1 MSDLSEIRNEI
12 DATDREIIKLLE
24 KRIGLSKKV
33 AFDKMK
39 TGKKIFDK
47 ERELEK
53 LSSVKNIVNDPAN
66 ASDIKKLYEQ
76 IMSGSRKIQYR
87 ILEEEGQSMLFP
99 YDTMEEV
106 PKKNV
111 KVAYQGIPGAYAH
124 IALRKFFGRDT
135 FEFNVPTWKEAFS
148 AAANGSVDYAILP
161 IDNST
166 AGSVAEVYDLFNE
179 FQVYIVAEE
188 YVKIEHSLL
197 ALPGTE
203 LKDIKTVISHPQALM
218 QCKKYLENHQD
229 WRRKTCSNTAISAKT
244 VKEDEDKTQA
254 AIASVEAGKIYGL
267 EPVETGINHEAKN
280 TTRFVVLSNKRC
292 FLKNADK
299 VSIEFETPNEKGA
312 LYNMLSTVVYNDL
325 NMIKIE
331 SRPLKGSEWN
341 SRFYLDFE
349 GNLSDSKVRDALR
362 GIYEECINMRLL
374 GNY

>member
-47 ERELEK
+47 GRELEK

-66 ASDIKKLYEQ
+66 ASDIEKLYEQ

-106 PKKNV
+106 PKRNV

-124 IALRKFFGRDT
+124 IALRNFFGSDT

-166 AGSVAEVYDLFNE
+166 AGSVVEVYDLFNE

-188 YVKIEHSLL
+188 YVKI
-197 ALPGTE
+197 
-203 LKDIKTVISHPQALM
+203 
-218 QCKKYLENHQD
+218 
-229 WRRKTCSNTAISAKT
+229 
-244 VKEDEDKTQA
+244 
-254 AIASVEAGKIYGL
+254 
-267 EPVETGINHEAKN
+267 
-280 TTRFVVLSNKRC
+280 
-292 FLKNADK
+292 
-299 VSIEFETPNEKGA
+299 
-312 LYNMLSTVVYNDL
+312 
-325 NMIKIE
+325 
-331 SRPLKGSEWN
+331 
-341 SRFYLDFE
+341 
-349 GNLSDSKVRDALR
+349 
-362 GIYEECINMRLL
+362 
-374 GNY
+374 